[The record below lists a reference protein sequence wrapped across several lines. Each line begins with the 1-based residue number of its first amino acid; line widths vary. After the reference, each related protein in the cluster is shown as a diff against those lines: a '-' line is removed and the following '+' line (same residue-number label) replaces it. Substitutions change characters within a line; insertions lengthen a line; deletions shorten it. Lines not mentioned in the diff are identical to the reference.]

1 MLSGLVALP
10 ASAWSAHVAGD
21 SHASVAVGEH
31 HHHDDEGGLDGNA
44 EESDDPASH
53 SDGDGGHSHLPGATA
68 SIDARGPL
76 LVGPALTMGDT
87 LFASRPDDPD
97 RGRPTSPQKRPP
109 RSL

>member
-1 MLSGLVALP
+1 MVVVVNPARRAATVYRSRDDIALLT
-10 ASAWSAHVAGD
+10 
-21 SHASVAVGEH
+21 E
-31 HHHDDEGGLDGNA
+31 
-44 EESDDPASH
+44 
-53 SDGDGGHSHLPGATA
+53 GDGGHSHLPGATA